1 MSRTAT
7 LLATCFFAFSL
18 HAATGGPDQYG
29 YIWKD
34 SNEADGPVYEW
45 FDITGS
51 GTLINGLGDDNI
63 VGPVILGENF
73 PYYWYGVK
81 KVFIGSNGYITFV
94 APGNIAAPFPNIPA
108 SGETD
113 NYIAAFM
120 TDLNF
125 AGATNP
131 AECWVDDN
139 LERTIISY
147 INVPYWDFS
156 APELWSGSN
165 TFQYVLNK
173 LDSTITINYMNTP
186 CCSGSNGPMCGI
198 EAING
203 DIGLQQSFGSYPLSG
218 FSVRFYA
225 PVVPLLDITDAA
237 VEWVTDESNGARS
250 LAKNGTP
257 FPLQTFIRNTGNQP
271 ITQFTV
277 TSQILNSTNQVVA
290 VDATNAG
297 PLTPGQAADILFPNS
312 FVASATGT
320 YRSLTTISG
329 ITGETVTSNNTLVQE
344 LVAYDTTLLNN
355 DVDWAGAQDDGIGI
369 GWNGGDGGC
378 GAYILP
384 PFYPSYVSHT
394 TCRISSNFNNV
405 GFTMKVYDDN
415 GPDGAP
421 GDLLDSVFVS
431 PNDAQPGDH
440 VYPLVQPFMVDSGG
454 VYVQWYMQGAN
465 VNLAQDIQAPFSLRS
480 YEVIQGTWADY
491 RDREIADFHL
501 GLRMG
506 QVPSPD
512 AGCLTLDAPDNGQV
526 IGASTAVRMWLRNF
540 GNVPITGIPCNY
552 RFEANSAVSQT
563 YNGPAINPGDSVL
576 FMFAQPLVPLQN
588 ANGDLC
594 VWTSLNNDVDGLNDT
609 ICVNITLTV
618 GLAENIAQPMRL
630 WPTPATNTLHLDGL
644 NAREARLEV
653 IDMTGALRLSRNL
666 RSGGG
671 PMTMDVSSL
680 AEGAYVLRAITDLGT
695 VLGRFVV
702 QR

>member
-18 HAATGGPDQYG
+18 QAATGGPDQYG

-34 SNEADGPVYEW
+34 SDEADGPVYEW

-81 KVFIGSNGYITFV
+81 KVFIGSNGYISFV
-94 APGNIAAPFPNIPA
+94 TSGNIAAPFPNIPA

-173 LDSTITINYMNTP
+173 LDSTITINYMSTP

-203 DIGLQQSFGSYPLSG
+203 DIGLQQSFGSYPPSG

-225 PVVPLLDITDAA
+225 PVVPLLDILDAA

-250 LAKNGTP
+250 IARNGTP
-257 FPLQTFIRNTGNQP
+257 FPLHTFIRNTGNQP

-312 FVASATGT
+312 FVASASWPMTPPCSTTTWTGPA
-320 YRSLTTISG
+320 RRMMASAS
-329 ITGETVTSNNTLVQE
+329 
-344 LVAYDTTLLNN
+344 
-355 DVDWAGAQDDGIGI
+355 AG
-369 GWNGGDGGC
+369 
-378 GAYILP
+378 
-384 PFYPSYVSHT
+384 
-394 TCRISSNFNNV
+394 
-405 GFTMKVYDDN
+405 
-415 GPDGAP
+415 
-421 GDLLDSVFVS
+421 
-431 PNDAQPGDH
+431 
-440 VYPLVQPFMVDSGG
+440 
-454 VYVQWYMQGAN
+454 
-465 VNLAQDIQAPFSLRS
+465 
-480 YEVIQGTWADY
+480 
-491 RDREIADFHL
+491 
-501 GLRMG
+501 
-506 QVPSPD
+506 
-512 AGCLTLDAPDNGQV
+512 
-526 IGASTAVRMWLRNF
+526 TAVMAAAAR
-540 GNVPITGIPCNY
+540 
-552 RFEANSAVSQT
+552 
-563 YNGPAINPGDSVL
+563 
-576 FMFAQPLVPLQN
+576 
-588 ANGDLC
+588 
-594 VWTSLNNDVDGLNDT
+594 TS
-609 ICVNITLTV
+609 C
-618 GLAENIAQPMRL
+618 P
-630 WPTPATNTLHLDGL
+630 
-644 NAREARLEV
+644 
-653 IDMTGALRLSRNL
+653 
-666 RSGGG
+666 RSI
-671 PMTMDVSSL
+671 
-680 AEGAYVLRAITDLGT
+680 RAM
-695 VLGRFVV
+695 
-702 QR
+702 